1 MAAPSIANFK
11 KSNTKSLKIREERE
25 RLLDER
31 EQRIM
36 WEEERIAHER
46 EEASRVLQELERKRL
61 EMDMSS
67 DQLKE
72 AAWEVHKSKFPTLF
86 TKRIMVSRHF
96 ATDKDIIVVEGRHR
110 NQEAEQ
116 TAAVKVQYRTLPPPK
131 SANVRSSTTAG
142 GTRGG
147 RQETGRLKAGNY
159 EARGGTALSWGGG
172 GYHHNALRPRTVFSP
187 QKPFSRA
194 LESAGRADDPHHFM
208 RHSTGSIMGSRE
220 RSSSPDRFVI
230 SHTPDPFQG
239 RASLERVQNHGAH
252 EGAYSQGAYSQ
263 GAYIPGALDHLRVG
277 TASASPHRDSLTA
290 SPSRGQTAS
299 AHLRELTA
307 SPTRGDAAEV
317 EGLVGAS
324 MHVMRKGKQ
333 AGGLGLGE
341 ISPSWSARKWSER
354 AGL

>member
-1 MAAPSIANFK
+1 
-11 KSNTKSLKIREERE
+11 
-25 RLLDER
+25 
-31 EQRIM
+31 
-36 WEEERIAHER
+36 
-46 EEASRVLQELERKRL
+46 VLQELERKRL
-61 EMDMSS
+61 EMDLSA
-67 DQLKE
+67 DQMKE

-116 TAAVKVQYRTLPPPK
+116 MAAVKVQYRTLPPPK
-131 SANVRSSTTAG
+131 TASNLRSTTTGG

-147 RQETGRLKAGNY
+147 KQETGRLKTGIH
-159 EARGGTALSWGGG
+159 EPRSGTALSWGGG

-194 LESAGRADDPHHFM
+194 LEGAGRADDPQHFM
-208 RHSTGSIMGSRE
+208 RHSTGSILGSRE
-220 RSSSPDRFVI
+220 GRSSPDRFVI
-230 SHTPDPFQG
+230 SHTPDTYQN
-239 RASLERVQNHGAH
+239 RASLERVQIHGAH
-252 EGAYSQGAYSQ
+252 EGAYAQGAYSQGAYSQ
-263 GAYIPGALDHLRVG
+263 GAYIPGSLDHVRGG
-277 TASASPHRDSLTA
+277 TASASPHRNSLTA

-299 AHLRELTA
+299 THLRELTA

-324 MHVMRKGKQ
+324 MQVSRKEKQ

-341 ISPSWSARKWSER
+341 ISPSWSARKWSKR